1 MVQNFLLR
9 ESEVPH
15 KKIGKTALSKGGT
28 EDRERHHMSTIITS
42 KSGSI
47 DGVNV
52 TAIATITPCVGGLIV
67 WYAQTSVMPREADEK
82 KDGAALA
89 PNSKP

>member
-1 MVQNFLLR
+1 MVQDFLLR

-15 KKIGKTALSKGGT
+15 IKIGKTALSKGVTG
-28 EDRERHHMSTIITS
+28 DRKGHLMSTTVTA
-42 KSGSI
+42 KGGSI